1 VDVFER
7 LESEVRSYSRDWPTV
22 FTRARGTRL
31 WDEQGRSYL
40 DFFAG
45 AGALNYGHNPP
56 ALKSRLLEYLA
67 GDGVVHGL
75 DTMTVAKRAF
85 LERFDELI
93 LRPRGLE
100 YKVQFTGPTGTNAV
114 EASLKLARKVT
125 GRTQVLAFTNG
136 FHGMTLGALAVTSNP
151 VKRAA
156 AGVPLRDVV
165 RVPYGAPDVFGHLAD
180 AAGTAA
186 QPAAV
191 ILETVQGE
199 GGVHPASAAW
209 LQEVATACERHGV
222 LLIVDDIQVGCG
234 RTGAFFSFE
243 EAGLQPDIV
252 ALSKS
257 LSGYGL
263 PMAVVL
269 LRPEH
274 DVWKP
279 GEHNGTFRGN
289 NAAFVT
295 ATGALEEFWADGA
308 LSESV
313 SSSAAQL
320 RSGLDVL
327 VARSGGGFTEARG
340 RGLIQG
346 LVAGTPELAKA
357 ICFAAFERGLL
368 VETAGVDGDVVKF
381 LPPLTATAQEI
392 DEALSIVTD
401 ALASKGLVASA

>member
-1 VDVFER
+1 MDVFER
-7 LESEVRSYSRDWPTV
+7 LESEVRAYSRDWPAV
-22 FTRARGTRL
+22 FARARGTRL
-31 WDEQGRSYL
+31 WDEDGRSYL

-56 ALKSRLLEYLA
+56 ALKARLLEYLA

-85 LERFDELI
+85 LERFDELV
-93 LRPRGLE
+93 LRPRDLH

-165 RVPYGAPDVFGHLAD
+165 RVPYGTPDALTHLAE
-180 AAGTAA
+180 AAGSAA
-186 QPAAV
+186 LPAAV

-199 GGVHPASAAW
+199 GGVRPAPVAW
-209 LQEVATACERHGV
+209 LQEVAAACARHGV

-234 RTGAFFSFE
+234 RTGPFFSFE
-243 EAGLQPDIV
+243 EAGLRPDIV

-308 LSESV
+308 LSASV
-313 SSSAAQL
+313 SSAASQL
-320 RSGLDVL
+320 RHGLEAL
-327 VARSGGGFTEARG
+327 VAGSAGGFTEVRG

-346 LVAGTPELAKA
+346 LVASTPELAKA
-357 ICFAAFERGLL
+357 VCRAAFDQGLL
-368 VETAGVDGDVVKF
+368 VETAGVDGDVVKL
-381 LPPLTATAQEI
+381 LPPLTVTPAEI
-392 DEALSIVTD
+392 DEALAIVSD
-401 ALASKGLVASA
+401 AMAVRGVAASA

>member
-1 VDVFER
+1 MDVFER
-7 LESEVRSYSRDWPTV
+7 LESEVRSYSRDWPAV
-22 FTRARGTRL
+22 FARASGTRV

-45 AGALNYGHNPP
+45 AGALNYGHNHP
-56 ALKSRLLEYLA
+56 ALKARLLEYLT

-85 LERFDELI
+85 LERFDDVI
-93 LRPRGLE
+93 LQPRGLR

-151 VKRAA
+151 VKRAG

-165 RVPYGAPDVFGHLAD
+165 RAPFGTPEVLEMLA
-180 AAGTAA
+180 ASEGTPAH
-186 QPAAV
+186 PAAV

-199 GGVHPASAAW
+199 GGVRPAPMSW
-209 LQEVATACERHGV
+209 LQEVAAACERHGV

-243 EAGLQPDIV
+243 DAGLQPDIV

-269 LRPEH
+269 MHPEH
-274 DVWKP
+274 DVWNP

-295 ATGALEEFWADGA
+295 ATAALDEFWTDGA
-308 LSESV
+308 LTESV
-313 SSSAAQL
+313 SSSTAQL
-320 RSGLDVL
+320 RRGLELL
-327 VARSGGGFTEARG
+327 VARSDGELAAARG

-346 LVAGTPELAKA
+346 LVARTPDVAKA
-357 ICFAAFERGLL
+357 ICRAAFDRGLL
-368 VETAGVDGDVVKF
+368 VETAGVDGDVVKL
-381 LPPLTATAQEI
+381 LPPLTATAEDI
-392 DEALSIVTD
+392 DEALSITAD
-401 ALASKGLVASA
+401 ALASTGLPASA